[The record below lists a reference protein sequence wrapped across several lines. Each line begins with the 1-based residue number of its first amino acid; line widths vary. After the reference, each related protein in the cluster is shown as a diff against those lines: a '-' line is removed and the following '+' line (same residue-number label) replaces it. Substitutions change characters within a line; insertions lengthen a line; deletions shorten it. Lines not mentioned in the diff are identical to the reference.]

1 MIYWKEFERQSG
13 YSLQI
18 FFEGPRDITK
28 KSVRI
33 CDVPAEV
40 LT

>member
-1 MIYWKEFERQSG
+1 MIYWKGFERQSG
-13 YSLQI
+13 YSPII
-18 FFEGPRDITK
+18 FFEGPRDITTV
-28 KSVRI
+28 SVRI